1 VALIYCG
8 SAFRSPR
15 FRRTRKADPA
25 AARCLKADQESA
37 ASPDGTCYYFD
48 EQQFAIFDTAIR
60 TCGIVWNV
68 HGVAGVQIHDG
79 TEGATRA
86 HLLRRFAGAK
96 EEPPPAHVQRAIDGI
111 VALLCGENATER
123 RDARYWRSAGVQSRS
138 TPFARTIP
146 PGSTLTY
153 GEIAE
158 RLGDR
163 LLARDVGQALG
174 QNPIPLIVPP
184 SSCARG
190 RRQARRLFGS
200 GRRRQQAPSAEHRR
214 CTAERSDIV

>member
-1 VALIYCG
+1 M
-8 SAFRSPR
+8 SNS
-15 FRRTRKADPA
+15 
-25 AARCLKADQESA
+25 
-37 ASPDGTCYYFD
+37 
-48 EQQFAIFDTAIR
+48 FAIFDTAIG

-86 HLLRRFAGAK
+86 RLLRRFAGAK

-111 VALLCGENATER
+111 VALLCGEK
-123 RDARYWRSAGVQSRS
+123 RDLNDVTLDTGDLPEFNRKVYAI
-138 TPFARTIP
+138 ARTIP

-174 QNPIPLIVPP
+174 QNPIPLIVPCHRVLAAGGKTGGFSAPGGVVSKLRLLSIEGAQP
-184 SSCARG
+184 SG
-190 RRQARRLFGS
+190 PTLFDHLPLVAK
-200 GRRRQQAPSAEHRR
+200 RRR
-214 CTAERSDIV
+214 RS